1 MKFSF
6 LLIFASV
13 LNAYSTSIF
22 SQNATMSVNLH
33 NVSVREVVEEIKK
46 QGGISFIYNDNLP
59 GLNKNVSVSFVDQ
72 PIKDVLENALAQA
85 DLRYEEIKDNFVV
98 LLSAPSAA
106 NIQEMIVSGRVT
118 EYETGEG
125 LPGVNVLVE
134 GTTTGTVTDIEGYYK
149 MQITEAAR
157 SLRYSYVGYVSQVI
171 PVEGMTEINVTLVP
185 LFRELEE
192 IVVVGYGTQRR
203 INLTGAVDQV
213 TSEALEGRNVGNITQ
228 GLQGVMPNVNI
239 RPLDGKP
246 IESPNINIRG
256 VGSIGQ
262 GGNALIL
269 IDGIEGD
276 PSMINP
282 NDIETIS
289 VLKDAASAAIY
300 GARGVFGVVL
310 ITTKAPRSDVISV
323 EYSANYGVKSP
334 IVFPDFDTDGY
345 RFANMFNEIF
355 YARDG
360 LYPRQINKTQLFSQE
375 YLAELRR
382 RSEDPSLPKTDLDD
396 QGRYVYY
403 HNTDWYGE
411 LYKKNFGSTE
421 HNLSVSGGT
430 EKSRFMVSGRYAGQ
444 DGLYRYSS
452 DNYNMYNLRARGSID
467 VFPWL
472 QIENNFDYS
481 DRNYFN
487 PLNVGEGSS
496 LQRNIADEGH
506 PTAPLFNPDG
516 TLSYSAAYTV
526 GDMYLG
532 YNGSHLD
539 RSVIRNTTGF
549 NSKFLD
555 DRFRIIGNFSF
566 QKTNSDELRIRTP
579 IPYSPAPGVIEYV
592 GTNRNDIQNTLDRT
606 DFIAANLYSEFED
619 FFNEVHYFKAMA
631 GFNYEESTW
640 QRHRYSR
647 NEVLF
652 PTLRD
657 VNLAVGENVL
667 ASGGYNRWRIAGGF
681 FRLNYIYD
689 NRYLIEFNGRYDGS
703 SKFPT
708 DEMYAFFP
716 SVSAAWRVSE
726 EAFWPVPYEIVSDLK
741 FRASYGSLGNANIN
755 PYMFHEQFSIGTSI
769 ILDGARPMLTSMP
782 AVLPDGLTWETST
795 TRNFGID
802 LSMVNNRLHFTG
814 DAYVRLTTDMYTI
827 GMTLPATF
835 GTGSPRGN
843 YADMETRGWELMLSW
858 RDQFTLA
865 KKPFRYNIRLSLSDW
880 QAEILRYNNPDKFLN
895 DYYEGMKVGEVWGYV
910 TEGFFVSDEDVANH
924 ANQRAQFPPRIGN
937 YLPGDIKLEDLNGDN
952 FINPGRNTV
961 DDPGDRR
968 VIGNLTPRYTFGI
981 NLGSS
986 WNNISFSAF
995 FQGVGKQDWYPH
1007 NEAAN
1012 FWGQYNRPYGD
1023 IPSWHLNEGMIW
1035 SEENPDSFLPRYVCR
1050 GGTGGLLRQ
1059 RQTKYLMNAA
1069 YIRLRNIQ
1077 LGYDLPANWISRAG
1091 MSAAK
1096 VFVSGENLWT
1106 WSPLY
1111 RIVTNQIDVEN
1122 ATAPSDQM
1130 YTSGNSGDGYNYPML
1145 KSVTFGLNVRF

>member
-1 MKFSF
+1 MKKEPFQDISMLRINVQTLVQIVKLF
-6 LLIFASV
+6 VIIILLSNIKVYAADSSPESDKYYDGSADYLFAS
-13 LNAYSTSIF
+13 L
-22 SQNATMSVNLH
+22 
-33 NVSVREVVEEIKK
+33 
-46 QGGISFIYNDNLP
+46 NDN
-59 GLNKNVSVSFVDQ
+59 N
-72 PIKDVLENALAQA
+72 IT
-85 DLRYEEIKDNFVV
+85 
-98 LLSAPSAA
+98 
-106 NIQEMIVSGRVT
+106 IQEVTISGRVT
-118 EYETGEG
+118 DSETGEG
-125 LPGVNVLVE
+125 LPGVNVIVDGTTV
-134 GTTTGTVTDIEGYYK
+134 GTTTNVDGNYQVQVPATAT
-149 MQITEAAR
+149 
-157 SLRYSYVGYVSQVI
+157 SLRYSYVGYVIQVI
-171 PVEGMTEINVTLVP
+171 PIEGRSEINISLVP
-185 LFRELEE
+185 SYRELEE

-213 TSEALEGRNVGNITQ
+213 TGEALEGRNVGNITQ
-228 GLQGVMPNVNI
+228 GLQGVLPNVNI

-246 IESPNINIRG
+246 IESPSINIRG

-269 IDGIEGD
+269 IDGMEGD
-276 PSMINP
+276 PSMLNP

-310 ITTKAPRSDVISV
+310 ITTKSPQTDVISV
-323 EYSANYGVKSP
+323 EYSANYGIKSP
-334 IVFPDFDTDGY
+334 IIRPNFDTDGY
-345 RFANMFNEIF
+345 RFANMFNQIF
-355 YARDG
+355 FDRDG

-375 YLAELRR
+375 YLAELKR

-403 HNTDWYGE
+403 HNTDWYGL
-411 LYKKNFGSTE
+411 LYKDNFGSTE

-430 EKSRFMVSGRYAGQ
+430 DKTRFMVSGRYAGQ

-452 DNYNMYNLRARGSID
+452 DNYNMYNLRARGSVD

-481 DRNYFN
+481 DRFYFN
-487 PLNVGEGSS
+487 PLNTGEGTS

-506 PTAPLFNPDG
+506 PTAPMLNPDG

-539 RSVIRNTTGF
+539 RSVIRNSTGF
-549 NSKFLD
+549 NTRFLD
-555 DRFRIIGNFSF
+555 ERFRVIGNLSF
-566 QKTNSDELRIRTP
+566 QNTNSDELRIRTP
-579 IPYSPAPGVIEYV
+579 VPYSPAPGVIEYV
-592 GTNRNDIQNTLDRT
+592 GTNNNDIRNTLDRT
-606 DFIAANLYSEFED
+606 NFLATNLYSEFED
-619 FFNEVHYFKAMA
+619 YFSEVHYFKAMV

-647 NEVLF
+647 NQVLF

-667 ASGGYNRWRIAGGF
+667 ASGGYDRWRIAGGF
-681 FRLNYIYD
+681 FRLNYIYG
-689 NRYLIEFNGRYDGS
+689 NRYLVEFNGRYDGS

-716 SVSAAWRVSE
+716 SVSAAWRISE
-726 EAFWPVPYEIVSDLK
+726 EAFWPVPFEIVSDLK
-741 FRASYGSLGNANIN
+741 LRASYGSLGNANIS
-755 PYMFHEQFSIGTSI
+755 PYLFHEQFNLGTSI
-769 ILDGARPMLTSMP
+769 ILDGIRPSLTNMP

-795 TRNFGID
+795 TRNIGLD
-802 LSMVNNRLHFTG
+802 LAMINNKLQFTG
-814 DAYVRLTTDMYTI
+814 DAYIRKTTDMYTI

-835 GTGSPRGN
+835 GTSSPRGN

-865 KKPFRYNIRLSLSDW
+865 AKPFGYNIRLSLSDW
-880 QAEILRYNNPDKFLN
+880 QAEILRYNNPDRFLN
-895 DYYEGMKVGEVWGYV
+895 DYYEGMRVGEVWGYV
-910 TEGFFVSDEDVANH
+910 TEGFFTSEQDVANH
-924 ANQRAQFPPRIGN
+924 ANQRAQFPPFRGE
-937 YLPGDIKLEDLNGDN
+937 YMPGDIKLRDLNGDG

-961 DDPGDRR
+961 DDPGDRQI
-968 VIGNLTPRYTFGI
+968 IGNLTPRYTFGI

-1007 NEAAN
+1007 LEAAN
-1012 FWGQYNRPYGD
+1012 FWGQYNRPYAD
-1023 IPSWHLNEGMIW
+1023 IPKWHLNEGIIW
-1035 SEENPDSFLPRYVCR
+1035 SESNPDSFLPRYIAR
-1050 GGTGGLLRQ
+1050 GGTGALLRQ
-1059 RQTKYLMNAA
+1059 TQTKYLMNAA

-1077 LGYDLPANWISRAG
+1077 LGYDLPLTLISRAG
-1091 MSAAK
+1091 MSAAR
-1096 VFVSGENLWT
+1096 VFVSGESLWT

-1111 RIVTNQIDVEN
+1111 RIVEKQIDVEN

>member
-1 MKFSF
+1 MYMKKEPFQDIS
-6 LLIFASV
+6 LLRINVQKSV
-13 LNAYSTSIF
+13 
-22 SQNATMSVNLH
+22 Q
-33 NVSVREVVEEIKK
+33 VVK
-46 QGGISFIYNDNLP
+46 L
-59 GLNKNVSVSFVDQ
+59 FV
-72 PIKDVLENALAQA
+72 I
-85 DLRYEEIKDNFVV
+85 IV
-98 LLSAPSAA
+98 LLS
-106 NIQEMIVSGRVT
+106 NIQVYASDVNPKPGVSGITEVNDGLIDDLSASLDDNTNFLIQEVTVSGRVT
-118 EYETGEG
+118 DSETGEG
-125 LPGVNVLVE
+125 LPGVNVIVD
-134 GTTTGTVTDIEGYYK
+134 GTTTGTTTDVDGNY
-149 MQITEAAR
+149 QLQVPSAATN
-157 SLRYSYVGYVSQVI
+157 LRYSYIGYVIQDVPI
-171 PVEGMTEINVTLVP
+171 ENRTNIDIQLVP
-185 LFRELEE
+185 SLRELEE

-213 TSEALEGRNVGNITQ
+213 TSESLEGRNVGNITQ

-246 IESPNINIRG
+246 TESPTINIRG

-269 IDGIEGD
+269 IDGLEGD
-276 PSMINP
+276 PSMLNP

-310 ITTKAPRSDVISV
+310 ITTKAPKSDIISI
-323 EYSANYGVKSP
+323 EYSANYGFKSP
-334 IVFPDFDTDGY
+334 IVSPNFDTDGY
-345 RFANMFNEIF
+345 RFANMFNDIF
-355 YARDG
+355 FARDG

-375 YLAELRR
+375 YLAELKR
-382 RSEDPSLPKTDLDD
+382 RSENPDLPKTDLDE

-411 LYKKNFGSTE
+411 LYKDSFGSTE
-421 HNLSVSGGT
+421 HSLSVSGGT
-430 EKSRFMVSGRYAGQ
+430 DKTRFMVSGRYAGQ

-452 DNYNMYNLRARGSID
+452 DNYNMYNLRARGNID

-481 DRNYFN
+481 DRFYFN

-506 PTAPLFNPDG
+506 PTSPLLNPDG
-516 TLSYSAAYTV
+516 TLSYAAAYTV

-549 NSKFLD
+549 NSSFFGD
-555 DRFRIIGNFSF
+555 TFRVLGNFSF
-566 QKTNSDELRIRTP
+566 QNTNSDELRIRTP
-579 IPYSPAPGVIEYV
+579 VPYSPAPGVTEYV
-592 GTNRNDIQNTLDRT
+592 GTNNNDIRNTMDRT
-606 DFIAANLYSEFED
+606 NYLAANLYTEYED
-619 FFNEVHYFKAMA
+619 YFSEVHYVKAMV

-667 ASGGYNRWRIAGGF
+667 ASGGFNKWRIAGGF
-681 FRLNYIYD
+681 FRLNYIFND
-689 NRYLIEFNGRYDGS
+689 RYLLEFNGRYDGS

-716 SVSAAWRVSE
+716 SVSAAWRISQ
-726 EAFWPVPYEIVSDLK
+726 EAFWPVSYEVISDFK
-741 FRASYGSLGNANIN
+741 IRGSYGALGNANIN
-755 PYMFHEQFSIGTSI
+755 PYLFHEQFSLGTSI
-769 ILDGARPMLTSMP
+769 ILDGIRPSLTNMP

-795 TRNFGID
+795 TRNFGVD
-802 LSMVNNRLHFTG
+802 LSMINNKLHFTG
-814 DAYVRLTTDMYTI
+814 DAYIRHTTDMYTI

-835 GTGSPRGN
+835 GTSSPRGN
-843 YADMETRGWELMLSW
+843 YADMKTRGWELMLSW
-858 RDQFTLA
+858 RDNFNVA
-865 KKPFRYNIRLSLSDW
+865 AKPFRYNVRLSLSDW
-880 QAEILRYNNPDKFLN
+880 EAEILRYNNPDKFLN

-910 TEGFFVSDEDVANH
+910 TEGFFTSAEDVSNH
-924 ANQRAQFPPRIGN
+924 ADQQSQFAPRIGI
-937 YLPGDIKLEDLNGDN
+937 YQPGDIKFKDLNGDGA
-952 FINPGRNTV
+952 INPGRNTV
-961 DDPGDRR
+961 NDPGDRQI
-968 VIGNLTPRYTFGI
+968 IGNLTPRYTFGV
-981 NLGSS
+981 NLGAS

-995 FQGVGKQDWYPH
+995 FQGVGRQNWYPH
-1007 NEAAN
+1007 REAAN

-1023 IPSWHLNEGMIW
+1023 IPKWHLNEGIIW
-1035 SEENPDSFLPRYVCR
+1035 SEDNPDSFLPRYITR

-1059 RQTKYLMNAA
+1059 TQTKYLMNAA

-1077 LGYDLPANWISRAG
+1077 LGYDLPATMISRVG
-1091 MSAAK
+1091 MSAARIY
-1096 VFVSGENLWT
+1096 VSGESLWT

-1111 RIVTNQIDVEN
+1111 KYVENQIDVEN